1 MKPIKLLGCV
11 VIPEVD
17 AETILD
23 ISEYDREPVPDVSLI
38 LIVALHD
45 ILSLDIL

>member
-1 MKPIKLLGCV
+1 MKPIKLLGRV
-11 VIPEVD
+11 VIPEID

-23 ISEYDREPVPDVSLI
+23 IAEYDREPVPDVPVI

-45 ILSLDIL
+45 ILNLDIL